1 MILKD
6 LMRTFKDPIK
16 DLGKYLYEIS
26 YRIFKILASRILQRF
41 FSMWREVHHMLKFAV
56 CMFLCWSVVLQYLD
70 QCHGLPLLKRY
81 QFSCWTTTTTAKEIR
96 ISFKFILHLKHLFL
110 GGRGVLEAI
119 ISIQV
124 LIFRRNST
132 LHVIQKGNKNL
143 AEHQ

>member
-1 MILKD
+1 
-6 LMRTFKDPIK
+6 MRTFKDPIK

-41 FSMWREVHHMLKFAV
+41 FNMWREVHHMFKFAV

-81 QFSCWTTTTTAKEIR
+81 QFSCWTTTAKEIG
-96 ISFKFILHLKHLFL
+96 ISFKFIFTLKTPFFFW
-110 GGRGVLEAI
+110 GGGGLKAK

-124 LIFRRNST
+124 LIFRRSRVCSN
-132 LHVIQKGNKNL
+132 LIQYIACNTKR
-143 AEHQ
+143 